1 MKVVKQRFSMLSNG
15 QKVHLYTVSNATM
28 SFSVTNYGCIIT
40 SIVVP
45 SSADSKRGGKKD
57 DIVLGYSTLEGY
69 INDSST
75 YFGAFVGRVAN
86 RIANAKFKL
95 NGKKYSLDAN
105 NGEHSLHGGFD
116 GYNRMV
122 WKSKAIQTKTGVGVS
137 FSRTSPSGEQGFPGK
152 LKIEVSYIL
161 TKKNEIIMH
170 YYAKTK
176 ADTPIN
182 LTNHSYY
189 NLAGQ
194 GSGDILSHNML
205 INADSYL
212 PVDAGLIPTGII
224 EPVVNTA
231 FDFRSEKTISE
242 DFVKS
247 GGYDHCFCINT
258 NKDSLHLCAEV
269 KESTSGRVMSVYT
282 DQPGVQFYS
291 GNFLDVKSGKNGVP
305 YTKNTGFCLE
315 TQRYPDSPNQKD
327 FPSCILHAGEVYE
340 STTIHKFDVYSIK

>member
-1 MKVVKQRFSMLSNG
+1 MEITKQRFGTLSNG
-15 QKVHLYTVSNATM
+15 QKVHLYTISNATM

-45 SSADSKRGGKKD
+45 SANNSQRGGKKD

-69 INDSST
+69 LNDTST

-86 RIANAKFKL
+86 RIAHSKFTL
-95 NGKKYSLDAN
+95 NGTEYPLDAN

-122 WKSKAIQTKTGVGVS
+122 WKAKPVTTKKGAGVC
-137 FSRTSPSGEQGFPGK
+137 FTRTSPDGEQGFPGK

-161 TKKNEIIMH
+161 TKQNEIIMQ
-170 YYAKTK
+170 YRAKTK

-194 GSGDILSHNML
+194 GKTDILSHNML
-205 INADSYL
+205 INADLYL
-212 PVDAGLIPTGII
+212 PVNAGLIPTGKIQ
-224 EPVVNTA
+224 PVENSA
-231 FDFRSEKTISE
+231 FDFRSEKTIGK
-242 DFVKS
+242 DIAKS
-247 GGYDHCFCINT
+247 GGYDHCFCLNT
-258 NKDSLHLCAEV
+258 NNDSLHLCAEV
-269 KESTSGRVMSVYT
+269 TEATSGRTMSVYT
-282 DQPGVQFYS
+282 NQPGVQFYS
-291 GNFLDVKSGKNGVP
+291 GNFLDVESGKSGFP
-305 YTKNTGFCLE
+305 YAKHTGFCLE

-327 FPSCILHAGEVYE
+327 FPSCILHPNNAYE
-340 STTIHKFDVYSIK
+340 SITIHKFGVNSI